1 MPAGI
6 FFAGFGRIAFLYVLF
21 CHAALYVHIEPAVRA
36 VQSKQAWCEK
46 PS

>member
-6 FFAGFGRIAFLYVLF
+6 FLAGFRIIDVRYVLF

-36 VQSKQAWCEK
+36 VQSEQA
-46 PS
+46 